1 MLMPRRASTSRASVA
16 AALFAGLLLALGP
29 ARCQWL
35 LVAMDDVQADH
46 LKAYGLT
53 YWCLEE
59 PRVYRCEW
67 LLNYRHGAFLLP
79 DLPDVR
85 DRAAAVAV
93 TVEPLTDAGRE
104 AAYALIAN
112 ENMERIVLE
121 KAPRVAVYIPPTAE
135 PWDDAV
141 TLALEY
147 AEISYDKIYD
157 AEIIRGKLA
166 DYDWLHTHHEDFTG
180 QFGKFWANFQH
191 EAWYQQQVVAAKQ
204 EARKLGFT
212 TVREL
217 KAAVA
222 GAIAQWVAE
231 GGFLLAMCSA
241 CDSLDVGLAATGI
254 DIIPAEIDG
263 TPADPDAEQRLDYD
277 VTFCF
282 KGFRLVT
289 DAYETE
295 ISDIDVT
302 PPEADFVGQGEA
314 FELFEFSAK
323 QDPIVTML
331 TQCHASRVPEFLGLT
346 TSFRRSTLKDS
357 VVIMGDRPGTEMV
370 KYIHVDYVDGTATFL
385 GGHDPEDYA
394 HVVGEEPT
402 DLSLHKHSPG
412 YRLIL
417 NNILFPAAR
426 PRERKT

>member
-1 MLMPRRASTSRASVA
+1 
-16 AALFAGLLLALGP
+16 
-29 ARCQWL
+29 
-35 LVAMDDVQADH
+35 MDDAQTDH

-67 LLNYRHGAFLLP
+67 LLNYRYGSFLLP
-79 DLPDVR
+79 DSPDVR
-85 DRAAAVAV
+85 QRAAAVDV
-93 TVEPLTDAGRE
+93 TVEPLSDGGRDAIYATI
-104 AAYALIAN
+104 AA

-157 AEIIRGKLA
+157 AEIVRGDLKE
-166 DYDWLHTHHEDFTG
+166 YDWLHTHHEDFTG

-191 EAWYQQQVVAAKQ
+191 EPWYQQQVVAAKQ
-204 EARKLGFT
+204 DARQLGFG

-222 GAIAQWVAE
+222 GSIAQWVAG
-231 GGFLLAMCSA
+231 GGFLFAMCSA
-241 CDSLDVGLAATGI
+241 CDSLDVGLAAAGV
-254 DIIPAEIDG
+254 DIIPPEIDG
-263 TPADPDAEQRLDYD
+263 TPTDPDAQQRLDYD

-282 KGFRLVT
+282 RNFKLVS
-289 DAYETE
+289 DPYEAE
-295 ISDIDVT
+295 ISSIDVT
-302 PPEADFVGQGEA
+302 PPEADFVGRGET
-314 FELFEFSAK
+314 FELFGFSAK
-323 QDPIVTML
+323 QDPIVSML
-331 TQCHASRVPEFLGLT
+331 TQCHESHVPEFLGLT

-357 VVIMGDRPGTEMV
+357 VIVLGDRPGTEMV
-370 KYIHVDYVDGTATFL
+370 KYVHVDYGDGTATFL

>member
-1 MLMPRRASTSRASVA
+1 VAPIAAAVALVA
-16 AALFAGLLLALGP
+16 AGQAAFA
-29 ARCQWL
+29 QHL
-35 LVAMDDVQADH
+35 LVPMDDAQTDH

-67 LLNYRHGAFLLP
+67 LLNYRCGSFLLP
-79 DLPDVR
+79 DSPDVR
-85 DRAAAVAV
+85 DRAAEVDVAV
-93 TVEPLTDAGRE
+93 ESLTDAGRDGI
-104 AAYALIAN
+104 YATIAE

-121 KAPRVAVYIPPTAE
+121 KAPRVAVYIPPAAE

-147 AEISYDKIYD
+147 AEISYGKIYD
-157 AEIIRGKLA
+157 PEIVGGKLA

-191 EAWYQQQVVAAKQ
+191 EPWYQQQVVAAKQ
-204 EARKLGFT
+204 DARRLGFG

-222 GAIAQWVAE
+222 ASIAEWVAG
-231 GGFLLAMCSA
+231 GGFLFAMCSA
-241 CDSLDVGLAATGI
+241 CDSLDVGLAAAGV
-254 DIIPAEIDG
+254 DIIPSEIDG
-263 TPADPDAEQRLDYD
+263 TPIEPDAQQRLDYD

-282 KGFRLVT
+282 KNFRLVF
-289 DAYETE
+289 DPYEAE
-295 ISDIDVT
+295 ISNIDVT
-302 PPEADFVGQGEA
+302 PPEADFVGQGQT

-323 QDPIVTML
+323 QDPIVSML
-331 TQCHASRVPEFLGLT
+331 TQCHESHVPEFLGLT

-357 VVIMGDRPGTEMV
+357 AIIMGDRPETEMV
-370 KYIHVDYVDGTATFL
+370 KYIHVDYADGTATFL